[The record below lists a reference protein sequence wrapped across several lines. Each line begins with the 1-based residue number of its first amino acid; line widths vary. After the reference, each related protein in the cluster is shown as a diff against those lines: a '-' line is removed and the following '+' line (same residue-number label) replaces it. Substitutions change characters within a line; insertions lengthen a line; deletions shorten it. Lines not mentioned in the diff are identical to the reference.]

1 MTTPVP
7 ARPTLGAER
16 RAVLH
21 RRVRRIV
28 ATTITYNVLEAA
40 VAIGAGA
47 VASSAALLGFGLD
60 SVVEVLSAVAV
71 AWQFSRRDPE
81 RWDALTAR
89 LVAVA
94 FFLLAAYVTVE
105 SVLTLTGAQRV
116 EHSTVGI
123 GIAVLS
129 LVTMPALAWLERR
142 TGRELGSASV
152 VADSRQLLVCMQLS
166 GTVLVGLLA
175 NSLLHWQ
182 WADSVAALVVAALA
196 VREGVEAWRGEVESP
211 FEVLEEL
218 DEDDDDEDQDEDAG
232 PDLPGGTPVS

>member
-28 ATTITYNVLEAA
+28 ATTISYNVLEAA

-47 VASSAALLGFGLD
+47 AASSAALLGFGLD

-105 SVLTLTGAQRV
+105 SVLTLTGVQHV
-116 EHSTVGI
+116 EHSTLGI
-123 GIAVLS
+123 GIAALS

-218 DEDDDDEDQDEDAG
+218 DEEDERDDG
-232 PDLPGGTPVS
+232 RPGSGDGTPVS

>member
-47 VASSAALLGFGLD
+47 AASSAALLGFGLD

-94 FFLLAAYVTVE
+94 FFLLAVYVTVE
-105 SVLTLTGAQRV
+105 SVLTLTGVQRT
-116 EHSTVGI
+116 EQSTVGI
-123 GIAVLS
+123 GIAALS

-218 DEDDDDEDQDEDAG
+218 EADDDAVAD
-232 PDLPGGTPVS
+232 

>member
-47 VASSAALLGFGLD
+47 AASSAALLGFGLD

-105 SVLTLTGAQRV
+105 SVLTLTGVQRV

-123 GIAVLS
+123 GIAALS

-166 GTVLVGLLA
+166 GTVLMGLLA

-218 DEDDDDEDQDEDAG
+218 EADDDAVAD
-232 PDLPGGTPVS
+232 

>member
-47 VASSAALLGFGLD
+47 AASSAALLGFGLD

-94 FFLLAAYVTVE
+94 FFLLAVYVTVE
-105 SVLTLTGAQRV
+105 SVLTLTGVQRT
-116 EHSTVGI
+116 EQSTVGI
-123 GIAVLS
+123 GIAALS

-152 VADSRQLLVCMQLS
+152 VADSR
-166 GTVLVGLLA
+166 
-175 NSLLHWQ
+175 
-182 WADSVAALVVAALA
+182 
-196 VREGVEAWRGEVESP
+196 
-211 FEVLEEL
+211 
-218 DEDDDDEDQDEDAG
+218 
-232 PDLPGGTPVS
+232 

>member
-47 VASSAALLGFGLD
+47 AASSAALLGFGLD

-105 SVLTLTGAQRV
+105 SMLTLTGVQRV
-116 EHSTVGI
+116 EHSAVGI
-123 GIAVLS
+123 GIAALS

-218 DEDDDDEDQDEDAG
+218 DEDDEDEDEDAG